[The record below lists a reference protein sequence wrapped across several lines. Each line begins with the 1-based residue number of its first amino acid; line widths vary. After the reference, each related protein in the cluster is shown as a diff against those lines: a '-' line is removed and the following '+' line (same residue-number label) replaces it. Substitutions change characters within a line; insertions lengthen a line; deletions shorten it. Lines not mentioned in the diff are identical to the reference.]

1 MRPSQS
7 IPQAPRN
14 SPDAPA
20 EQLSMRNLNTRRKDK
35 QTSSSRGCRGPCS
48 ENEHTRAGAKET
60 PSEQH
65 KERHAETTNPFRL
78 DLFTVFGLTTAQ
90 SAISLSSSGHT
101 LNTEFS
107 LGLGFPPWPCVRPA
121 SSVPIFPEE
130 PTSRWLA
137 HLRHSMP
144 YITSHLGNCTAPAP
158 SKARAVCVARLKLLG
173 NTSNTVQS
181 AGPRLWPTRQE
192 QRPAHGDNG
201 PSCPL
206 ARAKA
211 LQSA

>member
-1 MRPSQS
+1 MKPSQS

-14 SPDAPA
+14 SPDAPV

-35 QTSSSRGCRGPCS
+35 QTSSSRDCRGPCS

-78 DLFTVFGLTTAQ
+78 DVFTVLGLTTA
-90 SAISLSSSGHT
+90 SLSSSGHT
-101 LNTEFS
+101 LNTEFP

-137 HLRHSMP
+137 DLRRSMP

-158 SKARAVCVARLKLLG
+158 SKARAVCAARLRLLG
-173 NTSNTVQS
+173 KPSNTVQS
-181 AGPRLWPTRQE
+181 TGLRLWQRHPE
-192 QRPAHGDNG
+192 QR
-201 PSCPL
+201 
-206 ARAKA
+206 
-211 LQSA
+211 Q

>member
-14 SPDAPA
+14 SPDAPV

-35 QTSSSRGCRGPCS
+35 QTSSSRDCRGPCS

-78 DLFTVFGLTTAQ
+78 YVFTVFGLTTA
-90 SAISLSSSGHT
+90 SLSSSGHE
-101 LNTEFS
+101 LNTEFP
-107 LGLGFPPWPCVRPA
+107 LGLGFPPWPCVRRE
-121 SSVPIFPEE
+121 SCVPIFPQE
-130 PTSRWLA
+130 PTSLWLA

-144 YITSHLGNCTAPAP
+144 YITSHLENGTAPAP
-158 SKARAVCVARLKLLG
+158 SKARAVCVARLKLRG
-173 NTSNTVQS
+173 NTSNSVQG
-181 AGPRLWPTRQE
+181 AGLRLWQTHQDERQ
-192 QRPAHGDNG
+192 
-201 PSCPL
+201 
-206 ARAKA
+206 
-211 LQSA
+211 

>member
-1 MRPSQS
+1 MR
-7 IPQAPRN
+7 
-14 SPDAPA
+14 SPHQQ
-20 EQLSMRNLNTRRKDK
+20 EQPESAWVVASS
-35 QTSSSRGCRGPCS
+35 TSSFSLAASQHGLFPKRP
-48 ENEHTRAGAKET
+48 TRCCQDTPGAKET

-65 KERHAETTNPFRL
+65 KARHAETTNPCRL
-78 DLFTVFGLTTAQ
+78 GVFLVFGLTTIQ
-90 SAISLSSSGHT
+90 SAISLSSAGHR
-101 LNTEFS
+101 LNTEFP
-107 LGLGFPPWPCVRPA
+107 LGLGFPPWPCVRA
-121 SSVPIFPEE
+121 SCVPIFPEE
-130 PTSRWLA
+130 PTSLWLA

-144 YITSHLGNCTAPAP
+144 YITSHLGNGTAPAP

-181 AGPRLWPTRQE
+181 ASLRLWQTHQDLARCCWK
-192 QRPAHGDNG
+192 PAHGGNR